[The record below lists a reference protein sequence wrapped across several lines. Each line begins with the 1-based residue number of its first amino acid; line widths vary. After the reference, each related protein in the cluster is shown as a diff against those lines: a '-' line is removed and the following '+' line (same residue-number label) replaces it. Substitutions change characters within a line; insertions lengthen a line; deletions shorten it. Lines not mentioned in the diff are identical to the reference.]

1 MFAPTT
7 IGVTNFFTRK
17 VVRTPR
23 DVTVIDADSAGD
35 TKEPHHE
42 LAERSDM
49 TRERFDVDDVA
60 EFFWTSS
67 DLMSIL
73 DSDGTWIV
81 VNSAWPDSM
90 GWTLDDLQSGPFI
103 DLIHPDDVTATVLE
117 FDRLVSLPDST
128 LVEFRNR
135 QRRRDGEYRWI
146 EWSCQG
152 RHGKVFSAGRDITS
166 QVENQSALADSL
178 ETKRAILDA
187 VVDSIITVDENF
199 RVLDVSPGTDRIYGV
214 SKVDRVGRN
223 SLTIVLP
230 EDRIHVASELN
241 RLFKGGDGNLTSYR
255 FRAQHVDGRMLT
267 VETRGRLIRD
277 ANGDAPRAVLVSRD
291 VTDSVADETQLKE
304 AKEAAERANKAKSEF
319 MSRMSHELRTPLNSV
334 LGFAQILEMELD
346 SPDELEMVGFIHNS
360 GKYLLELINEVLDI
374 SRIEAGH
381 ISVMIEPLFL
391 SELENECVELVTP
404 QASGL
409 GITINSSSS
418 DDVQVLGDQQR
429 LKQVL
434 LNLLSNAIKYNRRNG
449 TVTLTCTQ
457 EGGRVRLSVTDTGPG
472 INPELRKRLFTPFD
486 RLDAESSGI
495 EGTGLGLALS
505 KGLTEAIGGTLGVDS
520 VVGQGSTFWIELPVA
535 EQAKPPSSRVR
546 PSLVRQAKA
555 FPTITLLYIEDDVG
569 NVQLVERLL
578 LQRPAIRL
586 ITALQGVLGVE
597 LAQEYEP
604 SLILLDVHLPDIHGY
619 DVLERLRGDSRTID
633 IPVVVLSADATTWQ
647 QRRFKNAGVDDYLSK
662 PLDLQ
667 HLLDVIDRHL
677 FIAGFPLPNAQ
688 PELARV
694 PGS

>member
-1 MFAPTT
+1 MCIARYT
-7 IGVTNFFTRK
+7 
-17 VVRTPR
+17 
-23 DVTVIDADSAGD
+23 DVGHVSVSNNYLPNG
-35 TKEPHHE
+35 E
-42 LAERSDM
+42 LDM
-49 TRERFDVDDVA
+49 TRERFDTSDVG
-60 EFFWTSS
+60 EFFWTST

-73 DSDGTWIV
+73 DADGTWKV

-90 GWTLDDLQSGPFI
+90 GWTLEDLQSGPFI
-103 DLIHPDDVTATVLE
+103 DLIHPDDVEATIRE
-117 FDRLVSLPDST
+117 FERLVALPDAT

-152 RHGKVFSAGRDITS
+152 RNGMVFSAGRDITT
-166 QVENQSALADSL
+166 QVANQSALAESL

-223 SLTIVLP
+223 SLTIVHP
-230 EDRIHVASELN
+230 DDRIHVASELH
-241 RLFKGGDGNLTSYR
+241 RLFKGGDGNITSYR
-255 FRAQHVDGRMLT
+255 FRAPHSDGRMLSI
-267 VETRGRLIRD
+267 ETRGRLIRD

-291 VTDSVADETQLKE
+291 VTESVADELNLKD
-304 AKEAAERANKAKSEF
+304 AKEAAERANRAKSEF

-334 LGFAQILEMELD
+334 LGFAQILEMELT
-346 SPDELEMVGFIHNS
+346 SPDEIEMVGFIHNS

-381 ISVMIEPLFL
+381 ISVMIEPVILKQL
-391 SELENECVELVTP
+391 VNECVELVTP
-404 QASGL
+404 QASEL
-409 GITINSSSS
+409 GITITSSSKY
-418 DDVQVLGDQQR
+418 DVQVLADQQR

-434 LNLLSNAIKYNRRNG
+434 LNLLSNAIKYNRANG
-449 TVTLTCTQ
+449 SVTLACTQ
-457 EGGRVRLSVTDTGPG
+457 DGARVRLSVTDTGPG
-472 INPELRKRLFTPFD
+472 ISPELRERLFTPFD
-486 RLDAESSGI
+486 RLDAESTGI

-535 EQAKPPSSRVR
+535 EQTKSLSSRAR

-555 FPTITLLYIEDDVG
+555 TPTVTVLYIEDDLA

-578 LQRPAIRL
+578 HQRPSIRL

-597 LAQEYEP
+597 LAQQYEP
-604 SLILLDVHLPDIHGY
+604 SLILLDVHLSDIHGY

-647 QRRFKNAGVDDYLSK
+647 QRRFKNAGVGDYLSK

-677 FIAGFPLPNAQ
+677 FVAGFPLPFAL
-688 PELARV
+688 PELASV
-694 PGS
+694 TNS

>member
-1 MFAPTT
+1 
-7 IGVTNFFTRK
+7 
-17 VVRTPR
+17 
-23 DVTVIDADSAGD
+23 
-35 TKEPHHE
+35 
-42 LAERSDM
+42 M
-49 TRERFDVDDVA
+49 TRERVDASDVG
-60 EFFWTSS
+60 EFFWTST

-73 DSDGTWIV
+73 DSDGTWKV
-81 VNSAWPDSM
+81 VNSAWPNSM
-90 GWTLDDLQSGPFI
+90 GWTLEDLQNGPFI
-103 DLIHPDDVTATVLE
+103 DLIHPDDVAATLRE
-117 FDRLVSLPDST
+117 FDRLVSLPDAT

-152 RHGKVFSAGRDITS
+152 RNGMVFSAGRDITA
-166 QVENQSALADSL
+166 QVENQSALAASL

-187 VVDSIITVDENF
+187 VVDSIITVDDNF
-199 RVLDVSPGTDRIYGV
+199 LVLDVSPGTDRIYGV
-214 SKVDRVGRN
+214 SKVDRVGQN
-223 SLTIVLP
+223 SLTIVYSD
-230 EDRIHVASELN
+230 DRIHVASELH

-255 FRAQHVDGRMLT
+255 FRAEHVDGRMLT
-267 VETRGRLIRD
+267 IETRGRLIRD

-291 VTDSVADETQLKE
+291 VTESVADEMSLKD

-334 LGFAQILEMELD
+334 LGFAQILEMELT
-346 SPDELEMVGFIHNS
+346 SPDELEMVGLIHHS

-381 ISVMIEPLFL
+381 ISVMNEPVALR
-391 SELENECVELVTP
+391 ELENECVELVAP
-404 QASGL
+404 QANEL
-409 GITINSSSS
+409 GITINSRSSY
-418 DDVQVLGDQQR
+418 DVQVLADQQR

-434 LNLLSNAIKYNRRNG
+434 LNLLSNAIKYNRPDG
-449 TVTLTCTQ
+449 TVTLNCTQ

-472 INPELRKRLFTPFD
+472 INPELRERLFTPFD

-535 EQAKPPSSRVR
+535 EHAKTLSSRAR
-546 PSLVRQAKA
+546 PSLVRQAKS
-555 FPTITLLYIEDDVG
+555 FPTITVLYIEDDVA

-578 LQRPAIRL
+578 LQRPSIRL
-586 ITALQGVLGVE
+586 ITALRGVLGVD
-597 LAQEYEP
+597 LAQQYEP
-604 SLILLDVHLPDIHGY
+604 SLILLDVHLTDIHGY

-647 QRRFKNAGVDDYLSK
+647 QRRFKNAGVDDYLTK

-677 FIAGFPLPNAQ
+677 FIAGFPLPFAQ
-688 PELARV
+688 QELERA

>member
-1 MFAPTT
+1 
-7 IGVTNFFTRK
+7 
-17 VVRTPR
+17 
-23 DVTVIDADSAGD
+23 
-35 TKEPHHE
+35 
-42 LAERSDM
+42 M
-49 TRERFDVDDVA
+49 TREKVDASDVG
-60 EFFWTSS
+60 EFFWAST

-73 DSDGTWIV
+73 DSDGTWKV
-81 VNSAWPDSM
+81 VNSAWPDAM
-90 GWTLDDLQSGPFI
+90 GWTLEDLQSGPFI
-103 DLIHPDDVTATVLE
+103 DLIHPDDVAATLRE
-117 FDRLVSLPDST
+117 FERLVSLPDST

-152 RHGKVFSAGRDITS
+152 RRGMVFSAGRDITS
-166 QVENQSALADSL
+166 QVENQNALAASL
-178 ETKRAILDA
+178 ETTRAILDA
-187 VVDSIITVDENF
+187 VVDSIITVDDNF

-214 SKVDRVGRN
+214 SPVDRVGRN
-223 SLTIVLP
+223 SLTIVYSD
-230 EDRIHVASELN
+230 DRMHVASELN

-255 FRAQHVDGRMLT
+255 FRAQHIDGRMLT
-267 VETRGRLIRD
+267 IETRGRLIRD
-277 ANGDAPRAVLVSRD
+277 ANGDTPRAVLVSRD
-291 VTDSVADETQLKE
+291 VTDAVADETNLKA

-334 LGFAQILEMELD
+334 LGFAQILEMELN

-381 ISVMIEPLFL
+381 ISVMIEPLVL
-391 SELENECVELVTP
+391 KELEAECIELVAA
-404 QASGL
+404 QASEL
-409 GITINSSSS
+409 GITINSISSY
-418 DDVQVLGDQQR
+418 DVQVLGDQQR

-434 LNLLSNAIKYNRRNG
+434 LNLLSNAIKYNRPHG
-449 TVTLTCTQ
+449 TVTLTCSQ

-472 INPELRKRLFTPFD
+472 ISPELRERLFTPFD

-505 KGLTEAIGGTLGVDS
+505 KGLTEAIGGTMGVDS

-535 EQAKPPSSRVR
+535 EKTKALSSLSR
-546 PSLVRQAKA
+546 PSLVRQAKL
-555 FPTITLLYIEDDVG
+555 FPTVTVLYIEDDVA

-578 LQRPAIRL
+578 LQRPLIRL

-597 LAQEYEP
+597 LAQQYEP

-677 FIAGFPLPNAQ
+677 FIAGFPLPYTQ

>member
-1 MFAPTT
+1 
-7 IGVTNFFTRK
+7 
-17 VVRTPR
+17 
-23 DVTVIDADSAGD
+23 
-35 TKEPHHE
+35 
-42 LAERSDM
+42 M
-49 TRERFDVDDVA
+49 TGERFDTSHVG
-60 EFFWTSS
+60 EFFWTST

-73 DSDGTWIV
+73 DGDGTWKV
-81 VNSAWPDSM
+81 VNSAWPNSM
-90 GWTLDDLQSGPFI
+90 GWTLEDLQSGPFI
-103 DLIHPDDVTATVLE
+103 DLIHPDDVDATLRE
-117 FDRLVSLPDST
+117 FERLVALPDAT

-152 RHGKVFSAGRDITS
+152 RDGMVFSAGRDITA
-166 QVENQSALADSL
+166 QVENQNALAESL

-187 VVDSIITVDENF
+187 VVDSIITVDANF

-223 SLTIVLP
+223 SLTIVYP
-230 EDRIHVASELN
+230 DDRIHVASELH
-241 RLFKGGDGNLTSYR
+241 RLFKGDDGDLTSYR
-255 FRAQHVDGRMLT
+255 FRAQHVDGHMLT
-267 VETRGRLIRD
+267 IETRGRLIRD
-277 ANGDAPRAVLVSRD
+277 ANGDTPRAVLVSRD
-291 VTDSVADETQLKE
+291 VTESVADETMLKE
-304 AKEAAERANKAKSEF
+304 AKEAAERANRAKSEF

-334 LGFAQILEMELD
+334 LGFAQILEMELTSSD
-346 SPDELEMVGFIHNS
+346 ALEMVGYIHNS

-381 ISVMIEPLFL
+381 ISVMIEPVVLKD
-391 SELENECVELVTP
+391 LESECVELVAP
-404 QASGL
+404 QASEL
-409 GITINSSSS
+409 GITIQAGPTS
-418 DDVQVLGDQQR
+418 DVHVLADQQR
-429 LKQVL
+429 LKQVV
-434 LNLLSNAIKYNRRNG
+434 LNLLSNAIKYNRPHG
-449 TVTLTCTQ
+449 TVTLTCSQ
-457 EGGRVRLSVTDTGPG
+457 EAGKVRLSVTDTGPG
-472 INPELRKRLFTPFD
+472 IDPALLDRLFTPFD

-535 EQAKPPSSRVR
+535 EQTKVLSSRAR
-546 PSLVRQAKA
+546 PSLVRQASST
-555 FPTITLLYIEDDVG
+555 PTITVLYIEDDVA

-578 LQRPAIRL
+578 LQRPSIRL

-597 LAQEYEP
+597 LAQQYEP
-604 SLILLDVHLPDIHGY
+604 SLILLDVHLTDIHGY

-647 QRRFKNAGVDDYLSK
+647 QRRFKNAGVGDYLSK

-677 FIAGFPLPNAQ
+677 FIAGFPLPFAQ
-688 PELARV
+688 PELEAATI
-694 PGS
+694 S